1 MATPLGRFGA
11 MRCAA
16 ALRSLG
22 NTSGHSAARARAFC
36 CGPTRCYGGSGGRGA
51 SHQPSSDSISLQK
64 RRRMSDVPAREAQAP
79 PRSARL
85 TAAENDLASLEKT
98 WQVLRPAGPGICVYL
113 QEVERFLIDTG
124 LDLDFLVS
132 AAFSRMHV
140 VGAGASSA
148 LSAGRPISSHLI
160 SSHLITRTLGTSSR
174 PGVPK
179 HKCTRVCMHACASCS
194 CWPNSRFRLFEHCT
208 WMQLARGS

>member
-1 MATPLGRFGA
+1 VNRVGGCMATPLGRFGT

-22 NTSGHSAARARAFC
+22 NTTGHSAARARTFC

-51 SHQPSSDSISLQK
+51 SQQPSSDSISMQK

-124 LDLDFLVS
+124 LDFDFLVS
-132 AAFSRMHV
+132 AAASRMHV

-148 LSAGRPISSHLI
+148 LQCRPSHPIPSHLI
-160 SSHLITRTLGTSSR
+160 SSHPITRTLGTSS
-174 PGVPK
+174 
-179 HKCTRVCMHACASCS
+179 
-194 CWPNSRFRLFEHCT
+194 
-208 WMQLARGS
+208 